1 MRFQVLCLRV
11 ALWNILNLWEKFCLS
26 IAICSAQFSY
36 LQSVLRNQKTIITF
50 TIICHVFLVNIWK
63 IKPSSTD
70 ENLKN
75 IDLLSKPVWQV
86 FISNQSV
93 TALMQA
99 RKHLTH
105 ASLSL
110 ILIIILI

>member
-11 ALWNILNLWEKFCLS
+11 
-26 IAICSAQFSY
+26 AICSAQFSY
-36 LQSVLRNQKTIITF
+36 LQSVLRNWKTIITF

-63 IKPSSTD
+63 IKLLSTD

-110 ILIIILI
+110 ILIINLI